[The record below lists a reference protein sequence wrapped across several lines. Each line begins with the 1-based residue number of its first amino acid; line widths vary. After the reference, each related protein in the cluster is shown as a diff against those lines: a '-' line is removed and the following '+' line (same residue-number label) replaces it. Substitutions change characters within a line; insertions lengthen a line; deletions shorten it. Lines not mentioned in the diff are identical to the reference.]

1 MAKVTFSKLNLQKD
15 LSIDSFDFN
24 GQIIEVKNYL
34 PMEDKLKL
42 INTIVNMS
50 VDENGY
56 YNPVKI
62 YINLIVNVCLTYTN
76 ITVTEK
82 QKEDFLKLYDLFV
95 SSGLSGEIIGNH
107 MNPAEYSQIKTWVGE
122 IIHSIYEY
130 RNSVYGVLD
139 SMSTDYSNLNLDVNN
154 LINQIKDNKDLE
166 TVREVLNRLG

>member
-62 YINLIVNVCLTYTN
+62 YINLIVN
-76 ITVTEK
+76 ER
-82 QKEDFLKLYDLFV
+82 
-95 SSGLSGEIIGNH
+95 
-107 MNPAEYSQIKTWVGE
+107 
-122 IIHSIYEY
+122 
-130 RNSVYGVLD
+130 RNL
-139 SMSTDYSNLNLDVNN
+139 
-154 LINQIKDNKDLE
+154 
-166 TVREVLNRLG
+166 